1 MNIPVSSFN
10 WFAKIT
16 GWPVQAAAFRT
27 SVAYEDRSVQG
38 RKVRGPAIIISNHTS
53 VYDYAVWLFV
63 FYSRTLRVPMA
74 EILFE
79 KQPLGIFLSMM
90 GGIRIDRNSHSLS
103 GLEKCSR
110 ILKKGGTVL
119 MFPEGRLPREG
130 ETAPLEFRPG
140 AASLA
145 LETGVPV
152 IPVYTNGSYFNKKR
166 ARVAIGTPFFAEESA
181 DPALSDAENLAHV
194 SSYMRD
200 KVIALSRL
208 TGGNESGGGDADEK

>member
-1 MNIPVSSFN
+1 MKWSPEKCLPGDMIRIRLGSFCHYGIYVSDEEVIQFGLPPVGGLPKNGDGIRVLSTDIDTFSCG
-10 WFAKIT
+10 KIEA
-16 GWPVQAAAFRT
+16 VAFRT

-130 ETAPLEFRPG
+130 GDG
-140 AASLA
+140 AS
-145 LETGVPV
+145 GVQA
-152 IPVYTNGSYFNKKR
+152 GSRF
-166 ARVAIGTPFFAEESA
+166 ARS
-181 DPALSDAENLAHV
+181 
-194 SSYMRD
+194 
-200 KVIALSRL
+200 
-208 TGGNESGGGDADEK
+208 

>member
-16 GWPVQAAAFRT
+16 GWPVQAVAFRT
-27 SVAYEDRSVQG
+27 SVAYEDRSVQC

-110 ILKKGGTVL
+110 ILKKGGTF
-119 MFPEGRLPREG
+119 MICNESDGTDAAGIKYEKIIEGMKSHTV
-130 ETAPLEFRPG
+130 ETIGKALTKAGFSEVRAAHHLTRPWI
-140 AASLA
+140 
-145 LETGVPV
+145 T
-152 IPVYTNGSYFNKKR
+152 
-166 ARVAIGTPFFAEESA
+166 
-181 DPALSDAENLAHV
+181 
-194 SSYMRD
+194 
-200 KVIALSRL
+200 VIA
-208 TGGNESGGGDADEK
+208 KK